1 MVNQKV
7 IEEIMGKMNL
17 LNSLGG
23 VINARDVFGLIDEQ
37 SSIAGKY
44 VGNILAIKNS
54 LAKLYSKGEILL
66 KTSVEQTVLNI
77 LVADYLTELVVNVN
91 CSGDMLKLMEKTQKL
106 RTSLE
111 GLFKYYSEV
120 EEYFAEVDA
129 EISKML
135 MAAFPSINDEHC
147 FTSSYNPAGT
157 DAYYYLLVNNGAS
170 I

>member
-44 VGNILAIKNS
+44 VDNILAIKNS
-54 LAKLYSKGEILL
+54 LAKLYSKGKILL
-66 KTSVEQTVLNI
+66 KTPVEQTVLDMLI
-77 LVADYLTELVVNVN
+77 TDYLIGLIVAISGYGYVLEL
-91 CSGDMLKLMEKTQKL
+91 LEKTQRL
-106 RTSLE
+106 HTSMD

-157 DAYYYLLVNNGAS
+157 DAYYYLLVNNGAG